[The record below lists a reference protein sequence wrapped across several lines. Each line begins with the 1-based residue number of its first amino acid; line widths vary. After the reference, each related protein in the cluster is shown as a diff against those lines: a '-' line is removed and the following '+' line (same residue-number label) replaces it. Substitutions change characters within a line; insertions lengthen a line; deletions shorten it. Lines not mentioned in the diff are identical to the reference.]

1 MCYTYLEHQINKTVR
16 ATLTFDHRTPI
27 YRQVAGMIREAIL
40 AGDLPEGEAIPSVR
54 QISVEQGLNPQ
65 TVLNATRLLLDE
77 GILEKRR
84 GIGVFVKQ
92 GSRAALMIQE
102 LETFKGE
109 EIPGLVS
116 RARLLG
122 LSSKETLGLIK
133 DKFEE

>member
-1 MCYTYLEHQINKTVR
+1 
-16 ATLTFDHRTPI
+16 
-27 YRQVAGMIREAIL
+27 MIREAIL

-65 TVLNATRLLLDE
+65 TVLNATRLLLDK

-122 LSSKETLGLIK
+122 LSSKETLGPIK